1 MKNNKTIIIAE
12 AGVNHNGKLSL
23 AKKLVDEVKNVGA
36 DFIKFQFFK
45 TENII
50 LKKTKLTQYQKK
62 NISNNNIDQ
71 YKLLKKLELSESK
84 ISELINYANKK
95 KIKIFFSVFDI
106 ESINFI
112 KSFKI
117 NLFKIPS
124 GEINNL
130 PYLTAMGKLKS
141 KLILST
147 GMANIEE
154 IDLAIKTLIKSGT
167 PKKNIIVMHCNTE
180 YPSPIEDINMRSM
193 LTIKNKFKV
202 EIGYSDHSNS
212 DEVPIVA
219 VSLGAKVI
227 EKHFTISKKLN
238 GPDHKTSL
246 DPKQFKKM
254 AQNIRNTESILG
266 SYLKKP
272 SKSELKNIKIVRKSI
287 VALKDIKKGE
297 VFSSSN
303 LTVKRPGTG
312 ISPIYWDRYI
322 GKVSRKNF
330 KKDSL
335 IN

>member
-130 PYLTAMGKLKS
+130 P
-141 KLILST
+141 LSQ
-147 GMANIEE
+147 I
-154 IDLAIKTLIKSGT
+154 
-167 PKKNIIVMHCNTE
+167 
-180 YPSPIEDINMRSM
+180 
-193 LTIKNKFKV
+193 
-202 EIGYSDHSNS
+202 
-212 DEVPIVA
+212 
-219 VSLGAKVI
+219 
-227 EKHFTISKKLN
+227 
-238 GPDHKTSL
+238 
-246 DPKQFKKM
+246 
-254 AQNIRNTESILG
+254 
-266 SYLKKP
+266 
-272 SKSELKNIKIVRKSI
+272 
-287 VALKDIKKGE
+287 
-297 VFSSSN
+297 
-303 LTVKRPGTG
+303 
-312 ISPIYWDRYI
+312 
-322 GKVSRKNF
+322 
-330 KKDSL
+330 
-335 IN
+335 